1 MWKLHLVCAALLLSQ
16 AVTAQDGVP
25 SNPYRTLDNHFQ
37 MPAGRVVGSTAGITI
52 DRDGSSVWAFERC
65 ASNNCVGSTA
75 APVLKFDASGKLV
88 TSFGAGLFV
97 RPHGIH
103 SDRDGNVW
111 VTDGEG
117 PDGKDPRRDG
127 KGHQVFKFSPD
138 GKLLMTLGKAGV
150 AGPGNDVFNQP
161 SAVFV
166 APNGDI
172 FIGDGHGGMSNARM
186 LKFSKD
192 GTLIKTWGTRGTAP
206 GDFETPHGIAMDSQ
220 GRLFVAD
227 RGNNRVQIFD
237 QNGTFI
243 AEWKQFGRPSG
254 IFIRNDMLYIAD
266 HQSDPKTNPGFTKG
280 IRIGSTK
287 DGKVTAFIPDPDPN
301 GTQEGVA
308 VDAQG
313 NVYGSLTG
321 GPTGAVGGAA
331 LKKYVKR

>member
-1 MWKLHLVCAALLLSQ
+1 MAFVALLLSQ
-16 AVTAQDGVP
+16 AALVQDAAAQDAP
-25 SNPYRTLDNHFQ
+25 NPYSTIDNHFQ

-65 ASNNCVGSTA
+65 GGNNCIGSNA

-88 TSFGAGLFV
+88 ASFGANLFV
-97 RPHGIH
+97 RPHGVH
-103 SDRDGNVW
+103 VDRDGNVW
-111 VTDGEG
+111 VTDQE
-117 PDGKDPRRDG
+117 
-127 KGHQVFKFSPD
+127 GHQVVKMTPQ
-138 GKLLMTLGKAGV
+138 GQVLMTLGKKGV
-150 AGPGNDVFNQP
+150 AGDGLDVFNAP

-166 APNGDI
+166 APDGSI
-172 FIGDGHGGMSNARM
+172 FIGDGHGGTTNARM
-186 LKFSKD
+186 LKFTKD
-192 GTLIKTWGTRGTAP
+192 GTFIKTWGKRGIGP

-220 GRLFVAD
+220 GRLFVAA

-237 QNGTFI
+237 QDGKFL

-280 IRIGSTK
+280 IRIGSVK
-287 DGKVTAFIPDPDPN
+287 DGKVTAFIPDKPD

-331 LKKYVKR
+331 LKKYVRR